1 MATKNEKEFIRKGL
15 GVSKHKHPPTMSCC
29 LGLKAR
35 QVSGL
40 GGFRDRSGSL
50 GLVMSLRVVYE
61 SKEIKSKRGMKY
73 TDTFYG
79 SREQSSS

>member
-61 SKEIKSKRGMKY
+61 SKREMKY